1 MKVRL
6 GTEHTACG
14 RTLLAAVL
22 GLIFAGVCAHALSQ
36 SPMQAAEGTQQYA
49 KLGEFKLQS
58 GDVIHDFR
66 LGYRTLGKLNAE
78 KSNAVLWPTWLGGRS
93 EDLLQFIGPGNVVDS
108 GKYFVILVDAIG
120 DGISTSHSNNGSRPW
135 LEFPK
140 FTIRDM
146 VESEHRLAT
155 EVLRLTHFHAVVG
168 LSMGG
173 MQTFEWAVAYPDFMD
188 VTIPMEGSP
197 QSTSYDKLLWT
208 SEIDAIELDPAWNN
222 GNPTG
227 PLTRGIALEQEIDSM
242 NVTSPA
248 YRVTHTKTESSE
260 SFLGEMRRNSKS
272 DAGTASDQIRQREAI
287 MALDIPREF
296 GVTLEQAAK
305 KVRSKML
312 VIVSAEDHMVNPS
325 PAVEFA
331 RSIGAPVVT
340 LDSPCGHLSLSCISV
355 GPIVAQFLSDPTSVR
370 SQTVKDPSSR

>member
-1 MKVRL
+1 MQAYSAWTRTLFASHALRRFGCIDRPKLRFEAQMNLRDQGMRRMKVRL

-135 LEFPK
+135 LEF
-140 FTIRDM
+140 
-146 VESEHRLAT
+146 
-155 EVLRLTHFHAVVG
+155 
-168 LSMGG
+168 
-173 MQTFEWAVAYPDFMD
+173 
-188 VTIPMEGSP
+188 
-197 QSTSYDKLLWT
+197 
-208 SEIDAIELDPAWNN
+208 
-222 GNPTG
+222 
-227 PLTRGIALEQEIDSM
+227 
-242 NVTSPA
+242 
-248 YRVTHTKTESSE
+248 
-260 SFLGEMRRNSKS
+260 
-272 DAGTASDQIRQREAI
+272 
-287 MALDIPREF
+287 
-296 GVTLEQAAK
+296 
-305 KVRSKML
+305 
-312 VIVSAEDHMVNPS
+312 
-325 PAVEFA
+325 
-331 RSIGAPVVT
+331 
-340 LDSPCGHLSLSCISV
+340 
-355 GPIVAQFLSDPTSVR
+355 
-370 SQTVKDPSSR
+370 